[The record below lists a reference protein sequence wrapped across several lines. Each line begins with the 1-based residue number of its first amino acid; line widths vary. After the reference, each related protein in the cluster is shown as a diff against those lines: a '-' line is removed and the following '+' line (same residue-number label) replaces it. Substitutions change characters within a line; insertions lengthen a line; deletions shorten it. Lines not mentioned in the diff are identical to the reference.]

1 MRTPYCARLSSKV
14 DPILLQSQNEAEI
27 SAETPPT
34 QAETNAGVARASGV
48 LALGNVA
55 SRVLGLVRETVLANQ
70 FGASASVDAFNI
82 ALIIPRT
89 IHDLLIAGHVNSAIV
104 PVLSEAVTTQGKQAF
119 WQLVSVLIT
128 LVTILIAALVVLMQI
143 FAPQLVAL
151 LGGGSDAETQRLAVT
166 LLRLTS
172 PALLFLALF
181 SLVSGALYALR
192 RFTLPAFAAAIFNGA
207 VVITMLLLAPTI
219 GVTAAALGW
228 LVGALAQLVLQLPGL
243 EWRQLRIALRPSH
256 PGVKR
261 IALLYAPVMLSLI
274 LDTIIRTFSY
284 NIASGTGAGN
294 IGIMNWATTLIQFPH
309 GLVGTA
315 ISIAILPT
323 LARQAALFAEGGSQ
337 AFKDTLGLG
346 LRLVIVLIL
355 PATVGLF
362 VMANPIIGLLFEHG
376 QFTPADTQV
385 AAQALRYYLI
395 GLPFAA
401 LDLLLIY
408 AFYARQ
414 DTRTPALIGFGSLL
428 IYLVVTIVLLPT
440 FGLYSLM
447 IADSVKHIVHA
458 SVSAWVLHRRLDG
471 MGEQRLMRTLVQTAL
486 AALLMG
492 IALSW
497 IDPMLE
503 SWLGASSL
511 LREIAVVVGG
521 GLISL
526 AVFVAAALLLRI
538 EELRWLVTLVRSR
551 LRA

>member
-1 MRTPYCARLSSKV
+1 M
-14 DPILLQSQNEAEI
+14 
-27 SAETPPT
+27 
-34 QAETNAGVARASGV
+34 ARASGV

-104 PVLSEAVTTQGKQAF
+104 PVLSEAAATQGKAAF
-119 WQLVSVLIT
+119 WRLVSVLLT
-128 LVTILIAALVVLMQI
+128 LVTILMMGLVLLLQA
-143 FAPQLVAL
+143 FAPQLVGI
-151 LGGGSDAETQRLAVT
+151 LGGGSAPQTQALAVD

-181 SLVSGALYALR
+181 SLLSGALYSMRA
-192 RFTLPAFAAAIFNGA
+192 FTLPAFAAAVFNGA
-207 VVITMLLLAPTI
+207 VVVTMLLLAPQI
-219 GVTAAALGW
+219 GITAAAVGW
-228 LVGALAQLVLQLPGL
+228 LAGALAQLALQLPGL
-243 EWRQLRIALRPSH
+243 DWRRLRPVLAWRH
-256 PGVKR
+256 PGVRR
-261 IALLYAPVMLSLI
+261 IALLYAPVMISLI
-274 LDTIIRTFSY
+274 LDTVIRTFSY
-284 NIASGTGAGN
+284 NIASGTGSGN

-323 LARQAALFAEGGSQ
+323 LSRQAAQIAESGAQ

-355 PATVGLF
+355 PATAGLF
-362 VMANPIIGLLFEHG
+362 MMAHPIIGLLFEHG
-376 QFTPADTQV
+376 QFTAADTAV

-428 IYLVVTIVLLPT
+428 IYLAVTILLLPSL
-440 FGLYSLM
+440 GLFSLM
-447 IADSVKHIVHA
+447 VADSVKHIVHA
-458 SVSAWVLHRRLDG
+458 LVSAFVLHRRLGG
-471 MGEQRLMRTLVQTAL
+471 MGGQRLLRTLMQTSA
-486 AALLMG
+486 AALTMTLVLG
-492 IALSW
+492 WVEPL
-497 IDPMLE
+497 LE
-503 SWLGASSL
+503 GWLGASSL
-511 LREIAVVVGG
+511 WREVAIVAGG
-521 GLISL
+521 GILSVM
-526 AVFVAAALLLRI
+526 VFTGVALLLRI
-538 EELRWLVTLVRSR
+538 EELRWLSR
-551 LRA
+551 LLLARFLR

>member
-1 MRTPYCARLSSKV
+1 LVQTP
-14 DPILLQSQNEAEI
+14 I
-27 SAETPPT
+27 ETETTPDATPT
-34 QAETNAGVARASGV
+34 QAETNVGVARASGV
-48 LALGNVA
+48 LALGNIA

-104 PVLSEAVTTQGKQAF
+104 PVLSEAAATQGKDAF
-119 WQLVSVLIT
+119 WKLVSVLVT
-128 LVTILIAALVVLMQI
+128 LVTVIITALVIVMQV
-143 FAPQLVAL
+143 FAPGLVAI
-151 LGGGSDAETQRLAVT
+151 LGGGSALETQQLAVD

-181 SLVSGALYALR
+181 SLVSGTLYALR
-192 RFTLPAFAAAIFNGA
+192 AFTLPAFAAAVFNGA
-207 VVITMLLLAPTI
+207 VVITMVVLAPTI
-219 GVTAAALGW
+219 GITAAAVGW
-228 LVGALAQLVLQLPGL
+228 LVGALAQLALQLPGL
-243 EWRQLRIALRPSH
+243 EWRRLRIAFDPSH
-256 PGVKR
+256 PGVRR

-274 LDTIIRTFSY
+274 LDTFIRAFSY
-284 NIASGTGAGN
+284 NIASGTGSGN

-315 ISIAILPT
+315 ISLAILPT
-323 LARQAALFAEGGSQ
+323 LSRQAALFAEGGAQ

-362 VMANPIIGLLFEHG
+362 VMAHPIIGLVFEHG
-376 QFTPADTQV
+376 QFTAADTAIAV
-385 AAQALRYYLI
+385 QALRYYLI

-428 IYLVVTIVLLPT
+428 IYLIVTIVLLPT
-440 FGLYSLM
+440 FGLFSLM
-447 IADSVKHIVHA
+447 VADSVKHIVHA
-458 SVSAWVLHRRLDG
+458 SVSAIVLHRRLGG
-471 MGEQRLMRTLVQTAL
+471 MGGQRLMRTLAQTCA

-492 IALSW
+492 VALSW
-497 IDPMLE
+497 IDPLLE
-503 SWLGASSL
+503 GWLGASSL
-511 LREIAVVVGG
+511 LREIAVVMGG
-521 GLISL
+521 GLVSVALFVGL
-526 AVFVAAALLLRI
+526 AYLLRI
-538 EELRWLVTLVRSR
+538 EELRWLFGL
-551 LRA
+551 LRRRMGK

>member
-1 MRTPYCARLSSKV
+1 MAHVQT
-14 DPILLQSQNEAEI
+14 
-27 SAETPPT
+27 ETPPHTEASLDAAPT

-104 PVLSEAVTTQGKQAF
+104 PVLSEAAATQGKKAF
-119 WQLVSVLIT
+119 WQLVCVLIT
-128 LVTILIAALVVLMQI
+128 LVTLIITALIVVMQI
-143 FAPQLVAL
+143 FAPQLVSL
-151 LGGGSDAETQRLAVT
+151 LGGGSDAETQRLAVD

-192 RFTLPAFAAAIFNGA
+192 AFTLPAFAATVFNGA

-219 GVTAAALGW
+219 GITAAAVGW
-228 LVGALAQLVLQLPGL
+228 LIGALAQLVLQLPGL
-243 EWRQLRIALRPSH
+243 EWRLLRPLLRPSH
-256 PGVKR
+256 PGVWR

-323 LARQAALFAEGGSQ
+323 LSRQAALFAEGGAQ

-362 VMANPIIGLLFEHG
+362 VMAHPIIGLLFEHG
-376 QFTPADTQV
+376 QFTPADTVV

-428 IYLVVTIVLLPT
+428 IYLVVTIALLPT
-440 FGLYSLM
+440 FGLFSLM

-458 SVSAWVLHRRLDG
+458 SVSALILYRRLGG
-471 MGEQRLMRTLVQTAL
+471 MGEQRLLRTLAQTTA

-497 IDPMLE
+497 LDPLLE

-511 LREIAVVVGG
+511 LREIAVVMSG
-521 GLISL
+521 GLLSI
-526 AVFVAAALLLRI
+526 AIFVGAALLLHI
-538 EELRWLVTLVRSR
+538 EELRWLIGLVRTR
-551 LRA
+551 LFR